1 MRSSAATADGTLSAG
16 TRSRLPLGRITRIA
30 LALAIL
36 VTAAAIYGP
45 ELIYTSS
52 SDAVINARV
61 VNVAAP
67 IGGRIVQA
75 PPAEGTIVE
84 TGTPLLAINNPLV
97 DRSRLVELEARR
109 TRSEAE
115 LTAQKH
121 LIEELTNQ
129 IGSLDKQMKDYL
141 TAKVTRLTLA
151 QQEAEADAAAAE
163 ASAADAEHNYERKN
177 AMQASTTVSLADI
190 DHAREAARRT
200 KAIAERT
207 RFTAQRVGAEL
218 DAAKLGVLVA
228 ADRNDVPYSQQRM
241 DEFRAR
247 KAEAEVQVVT
257 LGARLAEL
265 DQQIAAEQARDT
277 HLTQSDLRAPAGGV
291 VWRPLVAQGSTVA
304 QDSPLLTLIDCSNL
318 YATAAFNGRDFDNL
332 HPGRTATVHV
342 LGTDQDYKATIVDT
356 RAVGG
361 TDAQERFAAPL
372 PKLSDRQILAVLR
385 IAQPQTLAQQK
396 YCGVGR
402 RVEVR
407 FSDKAV
413 AAPNPTRP

>member
-1 MRSSAATADGTLSAG
+1 MRSSAATADAPLNAG

-36 VTAAAIYGP
+36 VAAAAIYGP
-45 ELIYTSS
+45 GLIYTVSS
-52 SDAVINARV
+52 EAVINARV
-61 VNVAAP
+61 ISITAP
-67 IGGRIVQA
+67 IGGGIVQA
-75 PPAEGTIVE
+75 PPAEGTVVE
-84 TGTPLLAINNPLV
+84 AGTPLLAINNPLV
-97 DRSRLVELEARR
+97 DRSRLIELEARR
-109 TRSEAE
+109 TRSETE
-115 LTAQKH
+115 LAAQKR
-121 LIEELTNQ
+121 LVEELTNQ
-129 IGSLDKQMKDYL
+129 IGRLDEQMKDYL
-141 TAKVTRLTLA
+141 AATVTRLSLA
-151 QQEAEADAAAAE
+151 RQEAEADAAAAE
-163 ASAADAEHNYERKN
+163 ASAADAEHNYQRKH

-190 DHAREAARRT
+190 DHAQEAAVRT

-207 RFTAQRVGAEL
+207 RFTAQRVAAEL
-218 DAAKLGVLVA
+218 DAAKQGVLVA

-247 KAEAEVQVVT
+247 KAEAEVQVAT

-265 DQQIAAEQARDT
+265 GQQIAAEKAHDA
-277 HLTQSDLRAPAGGV
+277 HLTQSDLKAPASGV

-304 QDSPLLTLIDCSNL
+304 QDSPLLTLIDCSKL

-332 HPGRTATVHV
+332 HPGRTAIVHV
-342 LGTDQDYKATIVDT
+342 LGTDQNYKATIVDT

-385 IAQPQTLAQQK
+385 IAQPQPLAQQK

-407 FSDKAV
+407 FSDKA
-413 AAPNPTRP
+413 AAAASPARP